1 MKKQL
6 LKLSFLALFLCF
18 TISVSAQNTP
28 GTLTF
33 TFTEALPTQPA
44 APEPCVL
51 VANGPEF
58 GPANIMA
65 VWIENAAGTFIK
77 TRYRFAGIEKDHLP
91 TWLVKSGGTPPTG
104 TLKGNCL
111 QAACNVT
118 DATTGATRHSTS
130 TPTAYGTKT
139 VNWDGKNVAGAV
151 NGTVVPDGI
160 YKVWVESSWID
171 VSKNNHQTLESF
183 SFTKGTTVFQAAPA
197 NTTYFSNIN
206 LVWTPSVNL
215 AVSDVTSNSLEASVY
230 PNPTNG
236 VFNIDFKNEVSNIK
250 VTNLLGQVVRNQNVS
265 FAANTKSSIDL
276 TNNQN
281 GVYIVTISN
290 SKGNSSS
297 YKVVLNK

>member
-6 LKLSFLALFLCF
+6 LKLSVGALFLCF
-18 TISVSAQNTP
+18 AISVSAQNTP
-28 GTLTF
+28 GTMTF
-33 TFTEALPTQPA
+33 TFTEALPTAPA
-44 APEPCVL
+44 APEPCV
-51 VANGPEF
+51 VSNIDK

-77 TRYRFAGIEKDHLP
+77 TKYRYAGTEKDHLP

-118 DATTGATRHSTS
+118 DATTGATLHSTTS
-130 TPTAYGTKT
+130 PTAYGTKT
-139 VNWDGKNVAGAV
+139 VTWDGKNVAGAV
-151 NGTVVPDGI
+151 NGTVVPDGV

-171 VSKNNHQTLESF
+171 VGKNNHQTLESF
-183 SFTKGTTVFQAAPA
+183 SFTKGTTTFQSTPV
-197 NTTYFSNIN
+197 NTTYFTNMS

-215 AVSDVTSNSLEASVY
+215 AVNDVTTNSIEASVY